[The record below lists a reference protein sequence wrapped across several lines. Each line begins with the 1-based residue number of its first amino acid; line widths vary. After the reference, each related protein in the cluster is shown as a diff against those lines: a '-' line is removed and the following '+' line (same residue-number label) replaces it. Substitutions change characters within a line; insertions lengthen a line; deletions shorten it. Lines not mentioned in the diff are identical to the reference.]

1 MKQTHRPPRSIYPA
15 QNRHMR
21 RRTRVLAGLVAVL
34 CFGGLLARLFTLQI
48 LDPSGYANRAAAQQL
63 RDTTLPA
70 ARGEIYSADGV
81 TLAASKTCWTIR
93 ASPREL
99 ADELVQPAAKAL
111 SEILNI
117 DYDATLQKLSKR
129 TSNDCL
135 LRRRVDAD
143 LADAVRAWCTQN
155 NAQGIQILQDTKR
168 VYPQGNF
175 MGCLLGFTDVDNQG
189 LWGLEL
195 QYDAQLTGRNGTI
208 LTAKNAWGYDMPTH
222 YSTLQ
227 DAVPGND
234 ITLTIRADIQH
245 YLESALSAA
254 VAEHHVAARAVG
266 IVMEVD
272 TGAILAMSTKPD
284 YDPNDPRTIV
294 DETIR
299 QQVNALSGEERSKAL
314 QTAQQAQWRNK
325 AISDLYEPGS
335 VFKLITCA
343 AALDT
348 GAVTRNSRFVC
359 AGKINVAGTNF
370 RCANGHIHGSETLAQ
385 GLAVSCNPCFIQ
397 VGARL
402 GKQNFCDYFAAFG
415 LRAATGI
422 DLPGEIKRSEYY
434 TADRMGPVELASCSF
449 GQSSKVSYLQMLTAV
464 CAVVN
469 GGKLMQ
475 PHVVQSIRDAER
487 NTVQQVQPTVKAQ
500 VIRPETS
507 AVMRELN
514 FCDYFAA
521 FGLRAATGIDLPGE
535 IKRSEYY
542 TADRMGPVELASCSF
557 GQSSKVSYLQML
569 TAVCAV
575 VNGGK
580 LMQPHVVQ
588 SIRDAERNT
597 VQQVQPTVKAQ
608 VIRPETSAVMRELME
623 GVVTTG
629 TGKNGAVAGYR
640 VGGKTGTS
648 QKLDSENER
657 ARIASFV
664 AVAPIENPKLAV
676 LICLDE
682 PHSWTTSGGALSGPV
697 AAEVLQ
703 KSLPRLGIQP
713 SYTEAEQAKYFTT
726 VPDVTGWKAP
736 AAAQKLSEY
745 TLTADV
751 LGQGERVVSQY
762 PRAGTTVRRGSAI
775 QLDTTGQLDPAADE
789 G

>member
-143 LADAVRAWCTQN
+143 LADAMRAWCTQN
-155 NAQGIQILQDTKR
+155 NAQG
-168 VYPQGNF
+168 
-175 MGCLLGFTDVDNQG
+175 
-189 LWGLEL
+189 
-195 QYDAQLTGRNGTI
+195 I

-449 GQSSKVSYLQMLTAV
+449 GQSSKVSYLQMITAV

-475 PHVVQSIRDAER
+475 PHVVQSIRDTER
-487 NTVQQVQPTVKAQ
+487 NTVQK
-500 VIRPETS
+500 
-507 AVMRELN
+507 
-514 FCDYFAA
+514 
-521 FGLRAATGIDLPGE
+521 
-535 IKRSEYY
+535 
-542 TADRMGPVELASCSF
+542 
-557 GQSSKVSYLQML
+557 
-569 TAVCAV
+569 
-575 VNGGK
+575 
-580 LMQPHVVQ
+580 
-588 SIRDAERNT
+588 
-597 VQQVQPTVKAQ
+597 VQPTVKAQ

-664 AVAPIENPKLAV
+664 AVAPIENPKIAV

-736 AAAQKLSEY
+736 AAAQKLNEY

>member
-111 SEILNI
+111 SEILDI

-314 QTAQQAQWRNK
+314 
-325 AISDLYEPGS
+325 
-335 VFKLITCA
+335 
-343 AALDT
+343 
-348 GAVTRNSRFVC
+348 
-359 AGKINVAGTNF
+359 
-370 RCANGHIHGSETLAQ
+370 
-385 GLAVSCNPCFIQ
+385 
-397 VGARL
+397 
-402 GKQNFCDYFAAFG
+402 
-415 LRAATGI
+415 
-422 DLPGEIKRSEYY
+422 
-434 TADRMGPVELASCSF
+434 ADRPA
-449 GQSSKVSYLQMLTAV
+449 
-464 CAVVN
+464 
-469 GGKLMQ
+469 
-475 PHVVQSIRDAER
+475 
-487 NTVQQVQPTVKAQ
+487 
-500 VIRPETS
+500 
-507 AVMRELN
+507 
-514 FCDYFAA
+514 
-521 FGLRAATGIDLPGE
+521 
-535 IKRSEYY
+535 
-542 TADRMGPVELASCSF
+542 
-557 GQSSKVSYLQML
+557 
-569 TAVCAV
+569 
-575 VNGGK
+575 
-580 LMQPHVVQ
+580 
-588 SIRDAERNT
+588 
-597 VQQVQPTVKAQ
+597 
-608 VIRPETSAVMRELME
+608 
-623 GVVTTG
+623 
-629 TGKNGAVAGYR
+629 
-640 VGGKTGTS
+640 
-648 QKLDSENER
+648 
-657 ARIASFV
+657 
-664 AVAPIENPKLAV
+664 
-676 LICLDE
+676 
-682 PHSWTTSGGALSGPV
+682 GPV
-697 AAEVLQ
+697 AQQGNFRFVRTRQ
-703 KSLPRLGIQP
+703 CV
-713 SYTEAEQAKYFTT
+713 QAHHLRCG
-726 VPDVTGWKAP
+726 TGYRCRHRGTAALSARARSMWRAQIS
-736 AAAQKLSEY
+736 AAQTGISMAAKPWPRGWRYPATPALSRWGRGWANRTFAI
-745 TLTADV
+745 TLPPLACAPQPVLTCPARSSAANTIPPTAWARWSW
-751 LGQGERVVSQY
+751 L
-762 PRAGTTVRRGSAI
+762 
-775 QLDTTGQLDPAADE
+775 PAPSGKAAR
-789 G
+789 